1 MKFEDALKL
10 VGIAEG
16 GYSNHPSDKGGETI
30 CGIARNKNPQ
40 CAIWKMVDR
49 WKERGN
55 TSPQALTK
63 LAHNDPEFMGIV
75 QGFYRGGYWNACRC
89 DELPNLWRY
98 PVYSCA
104 VNCGSRVAVQI
115 LQKCINVESDGIYG
129 GKTTRAVREYPK
141 KEREFVDEFCEIW
154 SKYYD
159 RIVEK
164 NPSQKKYINGWKNRI
179 ANVKKDNH

>member
-1 MKFEDALKL
+1 MKFDEAYKL
-10 VGIAEG
+10 VGLAEG
-16 GYSNHPSDKGGETI
+16 KWTDDPNDNGGMTA
-30 CGIARNKNPQ
+30 CGIARNSNPNSK
-40 CAIWKMVDR
+40 IWEIIDKYL
-49 WKERGN
+49 ERGK
-55 TSPQALTK
+55 T
-63 LAHNDPEFMGIV
+63 LAETEKICCSDPYFMSLIQGIYK
-75 QGFYRGGYWNACRC
+75 GKYWDSCKC

-98 PVYSCA
+98 PVFSCS